1 MRIYLDNCVFNRLFD
16 DQNHIRVRLETE
28 AKLYIQSRIKNG
40 DLQLVF
46 IVPTLP
52 RGNAAFTSPEV
63 RYLRRWSVA
72 GGIPTQSVIAI
83 KLAAHHDVGTGFS
96 PRLDT
101 HRGLKAR
108 SYGA

>member
-1 MRIYLDNCVFNRLFD
+1 MHLNLMAV
-16 DQNHIRVRLETE
+16 
-28 AKLYIQSRIKNG
+28 
-40 DLQLVF
+40 
-46 IVPTLP
+46 TLP
-52 RGNAAFTSPEV
+52 RGNAAFTAPAV

-108 SYGA
+108 SYEA